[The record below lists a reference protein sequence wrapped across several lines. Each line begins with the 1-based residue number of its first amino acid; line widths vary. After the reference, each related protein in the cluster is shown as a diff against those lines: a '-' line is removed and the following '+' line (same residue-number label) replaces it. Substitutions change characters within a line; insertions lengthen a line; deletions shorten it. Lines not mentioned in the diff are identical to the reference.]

1 MPPKRKAS
9 TRRSPRRNWRRG
21 RTGSLPSDPSM
32 RLITFSVRGTGSPRI
47 GVRVARQVLDLAA
60 AAGVA
65 GEPAP
70 PARMKDLL
78 AAGDPA
84 MKRVR
89 RLSAEADADREGVA
103 AALLDERELRY
114 LP

>member
-1 MPPKRKAS
+1 
-9 TRRSPRRNWRRG
+9 
-21 RTGSLPSDPSM
+21 M
-32 RLITFSVRGTGSPRI
+32 RLITFSLRGAGSPRI

-84 MKRVR
+84 MKLVR
-89 RLSAEADADREGVA
+89 KLSAEAHADRAGFA
-103 AALLDERELRY
+103 AGLLDERGIRY
-114 LP
+114 LPRSEERRVGKECRSRWSP

>member
-1 MPPKRKAS
+1 
-9 TRRSPRRNWRRG
+9 
-21 RTGSLPSDPSM
+21 M
-32 RLITFSVRGTGSPRI
+32 RLITFSLRGAGSPRI

-78 AAGDPA
+78 AAGDSA

-89 RLSAEADADREGVA
+89 KLAAEAHAGSIELASLVGRGSTFTISLPLQV
-103 AALLDERELRY
+103 ERRLE
-114 LP
+114 PTPPPIVKPN